1 MIGLRLIYV
10 SKLPLLMVELKK
22 VVLDQ
27 RVSEYNMHPEYPK
40 FGAYRK
46 RNKFV
51 KVLNDRIWD
60 LPAPVN
66 LNAW

>member
-1 MIGLRLIYV
+1 
-10 SKLPLLMVELKK
+10 MVELKK

-27 RVSEYNMHPEYPK
+27 NVSHYNVHHEYPT

-51 KVLNDRIWD
+51 KILNDRIWD

>member
-1 MIGLRLIYV
+1 
-10 SKLPLLMVELKK
+10 MVEIKK
-22 VVLDQ
+22 LVPEQ
-27 RVSEYNMHPEYPK
+27 EVSDYKVHHEYPV

-51 KVLNDRIWD
+51 KILNDRVWD

>member
-1 MIGLRLIYV
+1 
-10 SKLPLLMVELKK
+10 MVELKK
-22 VVLDQ
+22 VELDQ
-27 RVSEYNMHPEYPK
+27 NISDYKVHHEYPT

-51 KVLNDRIWD
+51 KILNDRIWD